1 MYWQYKNDV
10 QGTIISNSVTPL
22 MGLYKPSNNTSTSSS
37 QSNSTT
43 NSSSNTTTP
52 TNTTVPAASTSQ
64 ANTTNNSNSTAI
76 NSTNST
82 ISTANSSNTA
92 PSNTTTTNTS
102 NTTTTP
108 TSSTTSTTNSS
119 SVVTNPSRK
128 VNYPV
133 RLVYIDSI
141 AQWYGDAI
149 ATGLGVPGFA
159 APHIYNHMVFA
170 FWLTSGPCDVAMIW
184 SNPLLYFGG
193 QSQFG
198 STNQQIQLALKQR
211 FNNAGI
217 KILVSA
223 FGST

>member
-1 MYWQYKNDV
+1 MYWQYKDDV

-22 MGLYKPSNNTSTSSS
+22 MGLYLPSNNTTTSSS
-37 QSNSTT
+37 QTNSTNT
-43 NSSSNTTTP
+43 SSNTTTQA
-52 TNTTVPAASTSQ
+52 NTTASATSTSQ
-64 ANTTNNSNSTAI
+64 TNTTNNSNSTATAT
-76 NSTNST
+76 NTTTNNTNST
-82 ISTANSSNTA
+82 ISTSNITTSNTSSSSNT
-92 PSNTTTTNTS
+92 NNI
-102 NTTTTP
+102 
-108 TSSTTSTTNSS
+108 SSSSSTSTTTSS
-119 SVVTNPSRK
+119 SAVSNPNRK

-198 STNQQIQLALKQR
+198 STNQ
-211 FNNAGI
+211 
-217 KILVSA
+217 
-223 FGST
+223 